1 MVLTGLAP
9 ASMDLDLR
17 QDRDMTVRPA
27 RAWDAAAA
35 VRVRDLVQEG
45 VEGEL
50 RDYRVDG
57 LGRHHGT
64 LVILL
69 GDSEVNLNQL
79 LVEEQF
85 ALYSKDK
92 FTKDMAAEVDEEEV
106 KVVEEVEGSCDSS
119 VDSASEE
126 EVEEVKEEEEVEELS
141 RSLGGLL
148 GKGRVGSMGKAHGKT
163 GGKVAGEVKPALQ
176 GGAIEGRSADL
187 MNRLKARAR
196 AREKQEEGT
205 EAMWNTYREQARS
218 RVDGASR
225 ATSNLLPGGV
235 LVGKFHESVLVNLHA
250 EGLED
255 QRRKFE
261 RFVAKK

>member
-1 MVLTGLAP
+1 MVLAGLAP

-17 QDRDMTVRPA
+17 QDRDMAVRPA

-35 VRVRDLVQEG
+35 ARVRNLVQEG

-50 RDYRVDG
+50 RDYTVDG

-69 GDSEVNLNQL
+69 DDSKEVNLNQL

-85 ALYSKDK
+85 ALYSKEK
-92 FTKDMAAEVDEEEV
+92 FVKDMAAEVDEEEV
-106 KVVEEVEGSCDSS
+106 QVAQDVEGSCDSS
-119 VDSASEE
+119 VDSVSEE
-126 EVEEVKEEEEVEELS
+126 EVEEVEDLS
-141 RSLGGLL
+141 RGLGGLL
-148 GKGRVGSMGKAHGKT
+148 GKGRVGSMGKEREAHGKA
-163 GGKVAGEVKPALQ
+163 GRKVAGEGEPALQ
-176 GGAIEGRSADL
+176 GGAVGGRSADL

-205 EAMWNTYREQARS
+205 EAMWSTYREQARS

-225 ATSNLLPGGV
+225 ASSNLLPGGV